1 MKKSWTKWILFSLTA
16 LALTSCADNSASQS
30 GVQAGSGEVNV
41 EGNQNQDFGTDEYD
55 FGYYRGA
62 AFLLDLNDGANTSS
76 TICTTFYEGP
86 KSCLFYGDIVN
97 NGDTPIEFYA
107 EVWAE
112 DVLGRKFISEGKYS
126 IFEGVINPGMSSGIT
141 LQFRLNPGV
150 RLKRVFLVDVG
161 GPDAVEIL
169 SASAD
174 LLVP

>member
-1 MKKSWTKWILFSLTA
+1 MKKPWSIWILITITVLT
-16 LALTSCADNSASQS
+16 LTSCADNSANQS
-30 GVQAGSGEVNV
+30 SVQTESNEVYD
-41 EGNQNQDFGTDEYD
+41 ESTQNQDYGTDEYD
-55 FGYYRGA
+55 FSYYRGTD
-62 AFLLDLNDGANTSS
+62 FLLDLNNSVNTSS

-97 NGDTPIEFYA
+97 KGDSPIEFYA

-161 GPDAVEIL
+161 GPDAAEIL
-169 SASAD
+169 SAKAD